1 MSKSF
6 LISIISEVL
15 LRKISRGKGLKSGQ
29 GMAFLRQKIISS

>member
-6 LISIISEVL
+6 LTSIISEVL
-15 LRKISRGKGLKSGQ
+15 LRNISRGKDLKSGQ